1 MENLNAFKLWDE
13 DLGKAKARFFLLD
26 DKSFVNNVTYVIP
39 VLICYR
45 SSILPVSSLILTNC
59 GL

>member
-1 MENLNAFKLWDE
+1 MFKLRDE
-13 DLGKAKARFFLLD
+13 YLGKAKARFFLLG

-45 SSILPVSSLILTNC
+45 SPILPVSSLILT